1 MVRTIN
7 RSRATE
13 CFKSARNVS
22 LKNLLACLVFVA
34 LSLSG
39 CGSPSGNANNTKL
52 PIFVSVTQSGTS
64 NIVFAGTSAVRLS
77 ASVAN
82 DLLNA
87 GVTWSLSPATGCGT
101 LTASGSTAIYSPPAV
116 LTANCSAAVTATSV
130 ADNSSQ
136 ATIVFS
142 VSESVAIKV
151 SVTQSGSSSTIAAGS
166 PPITLTAS
174 LQGDSTNAGVRWS
187 LSPASG
193 CGTLVSSGLT
203 ATYTPPSESS
213 LNANCMATPT
223 AASVAETSSSASLA
237 FTVNPVAIALSAG
250 ESTTP
255 TAAAQGSSLTLSAS
269 LVNDASGSATLNWI
283 TGGSSCGTLAN
294 STGLSA
300 TFVPPSSGSCTAT
313 VTASTSINPNIT
325 QVFNIKVNP
334 SLAITTASLT
344 GGSSGVSYSAALAA
358 NGGIPPYSWHA
369 TNLPAGLTLSSSG
382 VLSGTPT
389 VAAGSYS
396 PTFAVTDSDAQP
408 RTVQQSLSIA
418 IGLTLSGITPNSGQA
433 GITSIALTC
442 NGFPSGTPA
451 SAANVQI
458 TLTPVGGGS
467 PLNITP
473 TSATNVSG
481 AVQLTFQLPGA
492 AGTGPVSPTL
502 YNVSLSDTTDG
513 GLSSGNTLPFTENP
527 AASLTP
533 LSPNSG
539 FQGATNEMI
548 TISGNFTNFLQG
560 TTQANFGAGITV
572 NNVTVSSP
580 TSATADI
587 TIASSAATGTRSI
600 TLSTGSQS
608 ETQSFTVNAVSSTTF
623 TVSGQVKLVN
633 GSALVGATLN
643 LGSGLTGT
651 TDSSGNYSIAS
662 VPTGSY
668 TLTPSF
674 TMPAGDSAV
683 FYPATENI
691 TVSTADLSGQ
701 NFGAQLGF
709 TVSGSVSYSGSKTKA
724 GQAYIKLQL
733 PNCACCPTQG
743 TSVPF
748 TSRGA
753 TTVTVPFSIHG
764 VPPGTYTG
772 QAFYDLLGVDM
783 QNIAD
788 PTANSV
794 AVTVSNADVTGIS
807 FPMTDPT
814 ATGNVSPASPDTPLV
829 MTVSPIANGV
839 AIYYPSVKVGGVE
852 QALGYNVNWSYNSP
866 TDCQSPKP
874 SFGGGLNVS
883 SNSTLLED
891 TGNVVFLDGGNSAN
905 AFVRLSPVGHKPAV
919 GQQWFFCL
927 QGVDGH
933 GNGGTWYNVAGGSTN
948 YATVTLA
955 AAPTSSGAGTSTV
968 TMNVT
973 IPATTPF
980 TGNPI
985 SLTGPLYT
993 GCYNPS
999 SLSFNVH
1006 SEQNASLTVSQP
1018 GSTTSYSVFGV
1029 PNGTNNCS
1037 PFAWVDNDNDGVPLA
1052 NQPFA
1057 ATTAYPLASSG
1068 DLFNFGRNIVPVS
1081 ISGATS
1087 ESVDLTGFSENSV
1100 ASLITQSFASFTD
1113 QNSVVQPQSY
1123 AVNFSVQPLL
1133 AQPGTVQLQSPS
1145 NNLNSLMDFAVINH
1159 GMFNMSLSTS
1169 TVQPLTTDSYSLLAT
1184 PLNTTLPA
1192 DNWGG
1197 STTCLAAAC
1206 PLQVS
1211 GVNTSFATALSASGN
1226 GTPTFSWGDGAGLVT
1241 QFTISDTN
1249 GNVIW
1254 QVVNI
1259 PSTTTSLTW
1268 PTDPTGAGH
1277 NAPTS
1282 TLASGT
1288 YIWSIT
1294 TVDSNGNLA
1303 TQKQVFL
1310 EP

>member
-1 MVRTIN
+1 MPKT
-7 RSRATE
+7 
-13 CFKSARNVS
+13 
-22 LKNLLACLVFVA
+22 LVKK
-34 LSLSG
+34 L
-39 CGSPSGNANNTKL
+39 L
-52 PIFVSVTQSGTS
+52 PI
-64 NIVFAGTSAVRLS
+64 
-77 ASVAN
+77 
-82 DLLNA
+82 
-87 GVTWSLSPATGCGT
+87 
-101 LTASGSTAIYSPPAV
+101 
-116 LTANCSAAVTATSV
+116 
-130 ADNSSQ
+130 
-136 ATIVFS
+136 
-142 VSESVAIKV
+142 
-151 SVTQSGSSSTIAAGS
+151 
-166 PPITLTAS
+166 AS
-174 LQGDSTNAGVRWS
+174 LMMMIG
-187 LSPASG
+187 
-193 CGTLVSSGLT
+193 
-203 ATYTPPSESS
+203 
-213 LNANCMATPT
+213 
-223 AASVAETSSSASLA
+223 
-237 FTVNPVAIALSAG
+237 IAQ
-250 ESTTP
+250 
-255 TAAAQGSSLTLSAS
+255 AQ
-269 LVNDASGSATLNWI
+269 
-283 TGGSSCGTLAN
+283 
-294 STGLSA
+294 
-300 TFVPPSSGSCTAT
+300 
-313 VTASTSINPNIT
+313 IN
-325 QVFNIKVNP
+325 
-334 SLAITTASLT
+334 
-344 GGSSGVSYSAALAA
+344 
-358 NGGIPPYSWHA
+358 
-369 TNLPAGLTLSSSG
+369 
-382 VLSGTPT
+382 
-389 VAAGSYS
+389 
-396 PTFAVTDSDAQP
+396 
-408 RTVQQSLSIA
+408 
-418 IGLTLSGITPNSGQA
+418 LSGISPSAGQA
-433 GITSIALTC
+433 GITTIYITS
-442 NGFPSGTPA
+442 NGFPTGTPSSLPA
-451 SAANVQI
+451 VQI

-467 PLNITP
+467 PVVIAPTRVITMGGQFRRLVF
-473 TSATNVSG
+473 T
-481 AVQLTFQLPGA
+481 LPD
-492 AGTGPVSPTL
+492 PPPLSQIS
-502 YNVSLSDTTDG
+502 YNVSVSDPAD
-513 GLSSGNTLPFTENP
+513 GLSSGNSLPFTENP
-527 AASLTP
+527 APAIGLAPASG
-533 LSPNSG
+533 N
-539 FQGATNEMI
+539 QGASVAVGI
-548 TISGNFTNFLQG
+548 TGTFTNFLQG
-560 TTQANFGAGITV
+560 STQANFGGTDITV
-572 NNVTVSSP
+572 NSVMVSSP
-580 TSATADI
+580 TSATANI
-587 TIASSAATGTRSI
+587 TISPSAATGARSI
-600 TLSTGSQS
+600 TVSSGIQS
-608 ETQSFTVNAVSSTTF
+608 ANANFTVNAVVVSHN
-623 TVSGQVKLVN
+623 VSGNVKLLN
-633 GSALVGATLN
+633 GSPLAGASLSLGGALTA
-643 LGSGLTGT
+643 T
-651 TDSSGNYSIAS
+651 TDASGNFTIPNVS
-662 VPTGSY
+662 PGSY
-668 TLTPSF
+668 VLTPSF
-674 TMPAGDSAV
+674 TMPAGDSVV
-683 FYPATENI
+683 FYPATMNVA
-691 TVSTADLSGQ
+691 VSSSDVTGQ
-701 NFGAQLGF
+701 NFGAQQGF

-733 PNCACCPTQG
+733 PNCAGCPTQG

-999 SLSFNVH
+999 SLSFYVH

-1123 AVNFSVQPLL
+1123 AVDFSVNPLV

-1159 GMFNMSLSTS
+1159 GMFNMSLTTS
-1169 TVQPLTTDSYSLLAT
+1169 TVQPLNTDSYSLLAT

-1211 GVNTSFATALSASGN
+1211 GVNTSFPTGLGATSGA
-1226 GTPTFSWGDGAGLVT
+1226 TPTFSWGDGAGLVT

-1288 YIWSIT
+1288 YIWSVS

-1303 TQKQVFL
+1303 TQKKVS
-1310 EP
+1310 